1 MHVMDLLRCWLS
13 GDATPKVAV
22 DGSVAIPEPL
32 EIESD
37 QLPATLGQKAK
48 TASFPVTLASDEDTI
63 GVNATVVVPTAPY
76 HGVVTVASAGT
87 AVALS
92 DTAQALAAG
101 VQVRAHIGNTG
112 LIYVGGDTVAAANGY
127 RLAQGES
134 VFLSIADLA
143 DVYVDAAE
151 DGDAVSFLAS

>member
-1 MHVMDLLRCWLS
+1 MPRDPVEFTRQMPGGISQRV
-13 GDATPKVAV
+13 GNRVQIEGA
-22 DGSVAIPEPL
+22 DGTVIGSKSP
-32 EIESD
+32 
-37 QLPATLGQKAK
+37 
-48 TASFPVTLASDEDTI
+48 FPV
-63 GVNATVVVPTAPY
+63 GVVVPTAPY

-92 DTAQALAAG
+92 ATSQALQAG

>member
-1 MHVMDLLRCWLS
+1 MADFLS
-13 GDATPKVAV
+13 TIFGQIEKRYKDMGDGTHAEVVSLGDSPA
-22 DGSVAIPEPL
+22 VAI
-32 EIESD
+32 D
-37 QLPATLGQKAK
+37 GD
-48 TASFPVTLASDEDTI
+48 V

-134 VFLSIADLA
+134 VFLCVADLA

>member
-1 MHVMDLLRCWLS
+1 MADFLS
-13 GDATPKVAV
+13 TIFGQIEKRYKDMGDGTHAEVVSLGDSPA
-22 DGSVAIPEPL
+22 VAI
-32 EIESD
+32 D
-37 QLPATLGQKAK
+37 GD
-48 TASFPVTLASDEDTI
+48 V

-134 VFLSIADLA
+134 VFLCVADLA

-151 DGDAVSFLAS
+151 NGDAVSFLAS

>member
-1 MHVMDLLRCWLS
+1 MARTRFIRS
-13 GDATPKVAV
+13 GELVDVQESAPLPVSVVGEATSQ
-22 DGSVAIPEPL
+22 D
-32 EIESD
+32 
-37 QLPATLGQKAK
+37 
-48 TASFPVTLASDEDTI
+48 
-63 GVNATVVVPTAPY
+63 VNATVVVPTAPY

>member
-1 MHVMDLLRCWLS
+1 MADFLS
-13 GDATPKVAV
+13 TIFGQIEKRYKDMGDGTHAEVVSLGDSPA
-22 DGSVAIPEPL
+22 VAI
-32 EIESD
+32 D
-37 QLPATLGQKAK
+37 GD
-48 TASFPVTLASDEDTI
+48 V

-92 DTAQALAAG
+92 ATSQALQAG

-151 DGDAVSFLAS
+151 NGDAVSFLAS